1 MRRVMTITASLVVAA
16 SSSLARAQN
25 PPPAITVV
33 GCLQRSSGNAVVAGP
48 KSPSGFVLMNAS
60 TTPAGGSPSGGSPD
74 VSATSAGGATSA
86 GADTAATP
94 QGTSGTA
101 PGRRSSG
108 IPDQE
113 PSPKETTGAQSG
125 QRPAGGASISPGMT
139 YLLEGGSELA
149 AHAGERVELRGTLVR
164 PTARAPLD
172 PQPAG
177 RGGPNATPQQLRV
190 IQVRT
195 VATSC
200 QGY

>member
-1 MRRVMTITASLVVAA
+1 MRRVMAITACVAVGA
-16 SSSLARAQN
+16 SSSFARAQ
-25 PPPAITVV
+25 PAPAITVV
-33 GCLQRSSGNAVVAGP
+33 GCLQRSGGSAVVAGP

-74 VSATSAGGATSA
+74 VPATSAGGATSA

-101 PGRRSSG
+101 PDRRSSG

-113 PSPKETTGAQSG
+113 PSSKEKAGSASG
-125 QRPAGGASISPGMT
+125 QRPAGGAAVSPGMT

-149 AHAGERVELRGTLVR
+149 AHAGERVELRGTPVR
-164 PTARAPLD
+164 TTGRALLD
-172 PQPAG
+172 PDAAG
-177 RGGPNATPQQLRV
+177 RGAPNGAPQQLRV
-190 IQVRT
+190 THLRT
-195 VATSC
+195 LASTC